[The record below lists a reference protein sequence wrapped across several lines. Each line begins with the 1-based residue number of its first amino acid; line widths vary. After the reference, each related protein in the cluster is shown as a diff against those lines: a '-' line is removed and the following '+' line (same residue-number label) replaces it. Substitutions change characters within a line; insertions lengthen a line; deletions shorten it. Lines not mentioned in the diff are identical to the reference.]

1 MEKDIAEQSHCLE
14 RPKEQRRIGIL
25 SIASVREKVARLPT
39 AGILMTL
46 ICLLLVLDISVRYPT
61 SAGYCSRKLSLP
73 TPLAEPAAS
82 PRENKFFNNSLT
94 TGGSPWRQGPN
105 NEVDLMWKSIIQE
118 NLIAISDDQVR
129 KLGKDPA
136 YFRRVPRDLQAK
148 YGDNLS
154 HHI

>member
-1 MEKDIAEQSHCLE
+1 MPLFETRDVYVAIATEQQDMEKDIAEQSHCLE

-73 TPLAEPAAS
+73 SEY
-82 PRENKFFNNSLT
+82 RGN
-94 TGGSPWRQGPN
+94 
-105 NEVDLMWKSIIQE
+105 
-118 NLIAISDDQVR
+118 
-129 KLGKDPA
+129 
-136 YFRRVPRDLQAK
+136 
-148 YGDNLS
+148 
-154 HHI
+154 